1 MKRVKVMVISHSDNR
16 EAISTELSIARDGQ
30 LGGDVRLPAVQSHRL
45 DTVWKED
52 ALHVQKPSDWPGIVA
67 ARVQSAMDTACHVTA
82 LNHLCSES

>member
-45 DTVWKED
+45 ER
-52 ALHVQKPSDWPGIVA
+52 G
-67 ARVQSAMDTACHVTA
+67 RTACPKA
-82 LNHLCSES
+82 K